1 MVMVLRR
8 QDVVVSD
15 ADLMSASH
23 TGTDDAL
30 VLEAAAEDGL
40 TLVTYALKTIPPLLV
55 EWGASGRSHGGV
67 IFVDE
72 RTISPADFRGLAR
85 SLRVCWETR
94 GGWDWNERIIYLK
107 PA

>member
-30 VLEAAAEDGL
+30 VLEAAA
-40 TLVTYALKTIPPLLV
+40 
-55 EWGASGRSHGGV
+55 
-67 IFVDE
+67 
-72 RTISPADFRGLAR
+72 
-85 SLRVCWETR
+85 
-94 GGWDWNERIIYLK
+94 
-107 PA
+107 